1 MGSDAAGEE
10 RDGER
15 RRMGETRLRVRLLF
29 SLRAPSAVQ
38 RVGREE
44 EEEEEEDGRTKGCEI
59 RKK

>member
-1 MGSDAAGEE
+1 
-10 RDGER
+10 
-15 RRMGETRLRVRLLF
+15 MGETRLRVRLLF